1 MFTQGRI
8 RVIGLVVADLLCVAA
23 AWAAAAVGYWSLG
36 NFLRTHGWP
45 DCSWGGYEL
54 VEYLRFA
61 PIAFVF
67 VGVNA
72 ALNLYHGNWMYPS
85 APSSPVEEFRRL
97 CISSFLTHAGAI
109 AYMAFVY
116 QSMDGRISRAVCV
129 YACVLT
135 AVGALLA
142 KLAKADG
149 HVDASEIAA
158 AERAFVR
165 LGLTPGN
172 RAICIQ
178 AFRAAKADSHSIFD
192 YAESFAAVARGEP
205 LRQLMYDLL
214 WDVACADGE
223 VSADERRILEM
234 IVTPLRIRPSLF
246 AEQRARRL
254 GGRAGARRRTP
265 SGAPSPYE
273 ILGCAPTATDDEV
286 RRAYRAQAKKHHPDL
301 LRAQGL
307 PEEMVARATAQM
319 ARINAAWEEIK
330 RARSL

>member
-1 MFTQGRI
+1 MGWIGGAIGYAVGARFGALAGI
-8 RVIGLVVADLLCVAA
+8 LGAVIGS
-23 AWAAAAVGYWSLG
+23 AVGNLV
-36 NFLRTHGWP
+36 
-45 DCSWGGYEL
+45 GGGAGTPTGGSYGQT
-54 VEYLRFA
+54 RRR
-61 PIAFVF
+61 
-67 VGVNA
+67 A
-72 ALNLYHGNWMYPS
+72 ATQRERE
-85 APSSPVEEFRRL
+85 VV
-97 CISSFLTHAGAI
+97 FLTAA
-109 AYMAFVY
+109 
-116 QSMDGRISRAVCV
+116 
-129 YACVLT
+129 
-135 AVGALLA
+135 GALLA

-149 HVDASEIAA
+149 HVDALEIAA

-178 AFRAAKADSHSIFD
+178 AFRAAKADAHSIFD

-223 VSADERRILEM
+223 LSPDERRILEM

-254 GGRAGARRRTP
+254 GGRAGAARRAP
-265 SGAPSPYE
+265 SAPSPYE

-286 RRAYRAQAKKHHPDL
+286 RRAYRAQAKKNHPDL

-307 PEEMVARATAQM
+307 PEEMVTRATAQM

-330 RARSL
+330 RARGLS